1 MLRGLGTLTTEVA
14 PRIVPLLLLLSSAGE
29 TDDSMAQLGADFDAS
44 RLDRM
49 THVAHNLARR
59 TQLRPGHSVDEAAE
73 ILWACT

>member
-1 MLRGLGTLTTEVA
+1 
-14 PRIVPLLLLLSSAGE
+14 
-29 TDDSMAQLGADFDAS
+29 LGADFDAS